1 MIEFIDKSSENEGTP
16 LNRANLMAMQG
27 FQTLTTTFS
36 ADMKTI
42 IETDVNGYIKTT
54 VFNDDGTVTE
64 TFRGEKTLTKTTTFN
79 ADGSITEVVS

>member
-1 MIEFIDKSSENEGTP
+1 
-16 LNRANLMAMQG
+16 MAMQG
-27 FQTLTTTFS
+27 FQPLTTTFS
-36 ADMKTI
+36 TDRKTI
-42 IETDVNGYIKTT
+42 TETDKNGHAKIT